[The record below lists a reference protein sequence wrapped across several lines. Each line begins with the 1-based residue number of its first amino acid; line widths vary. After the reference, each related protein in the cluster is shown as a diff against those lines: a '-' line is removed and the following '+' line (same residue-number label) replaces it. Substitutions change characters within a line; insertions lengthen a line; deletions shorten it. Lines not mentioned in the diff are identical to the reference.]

1 MADMRDQSKRD
12 LSNESKRIHRHVGTV
27 IKRVETLVQEVEE
40 LRQQQEALTARVGVE
55 VIAGKY
61 ALGRV
66 TATTRHVDPVVV
78 SAAEGTIKRLRGEV
92 LRLEHRAEIGMATM
106 QAVLRD
112 TIPGRTLLEQEQNVI
127 NQSEFYAVKE
137 RLRMCE
143 DQVAV
148 LIAVKQQ
155 ALDASKVEKFNAS
168 KLLTRPSTNVSEK
181 DLMQLEAG
189 LQTRLMSLIQKVS
202 SGMAWTVEQLAAKL
216 NELQKSIEL
225 EGVARVKVEE
235 SITGVIEKAVCGVAK
250 ATNHEIVCCM
260 NKMRQLDVKL
270 SAFDASI
277 LGKVEKRCLR
287 LEENLATV
295 ITDCK
300 KSIGILGGEMTQ
312 TTHSILDELVRGR
325 DARVLAIERSLSKTN
340 QQFKSFSEIQGTAS
354 RMAHEVQHIAIIRL
368 LVKHLNTQNQQHEET
383 LSNTITSLRNKID
396 RELVKINSK
405 CTESFEEAEKRA
417 RCITYE
423 LRSKQDEIEVRLVLA
438 DLVMHLVET
447 ESGENLD
454 TFMTGCIAKDAVHMQ
469 SGKRQFQTME
479 AVLVAKAADMRNAD
493 RAEASLWF
501 KQQKNANKMILNQVK
516 GNRRNFQQTTVD
528 LEDKYTTIYRATVE
542 LAARIESNNVSQC
555 LVETIVERERQA
567 QATKMTLAISA
578 FSLKLKTLEVNL
590 DSKLINRVSIVEEVV
605 SKVASDWEIAVQ
617 AAVTAFRPSG
627 RHRTPEFVRCVF
639 P

>member
-12 LSNESKRIHRHVGTV
+12 LSNESKRIHRHVGAV

-287 LEENLATV
+287 LEEN
-295 ITDCK
+295 
-300 KSIGILGGEMTQ
+300 
-312 TTHSILDELVRGR
+312 SILDELVRGR
-325 DARVLAIERSLSKTN
+325 DARELAIERSLSKTN
-340 QQFKSFSEIQGTAS
+340 QQFNSFSEIQGTAS

-417 RCITYE
+417 RCITNE

-438 DLVMHLVET
+438 DMVMHLVET

-516 GNRRNFQQTTVD
+516 GNRRNFQQATVD

-590 DSKLINRVSIVEEVV
+590 DSKLINRISIVEEVV